1 LKWSKDKISAGQ
13 NNVCAAQLLIVQP
26 SITTTTQPVMATAT
40 VQSHTHFLARDPLY
54 DAEKPY
60 SLRFTAPE
68 GFPRA
73 NIRLE
78 RHGITVRDVRAD
90 SKPVTLSEDG
100 CMLLD
105 DFTTQMTYSDYDDED
120 KIKAVYLRDV
130 ANRLKA
136 LLNAQ
141 HVQIFE
147 HTVGH
152 AIPSSSHGAQ
162 HTISLSATGTN
173 ASQVRKRHATFP
185 ISTGLPYTYNQ
196 PTSIAHVDTTSP
208 WAVAMAAQLN
218 PSRAT
223 DLRSGKSR
231 IQCVNFWRP
240 ITGPVQDWPLALCSA
255 TSIREP
261 SKQLE
266 PCDLV
271 YPDYVVENRQVYH
284 DNGYDWFYASE
295 MMPNEAWVFLQ
306 SDTDPS
312 TKPGM

>member
-1 LKWSKDKISAGQ
+1 
-13 NNVCAAQLLIVQP
+13 
-26 SITTTTQPVMATAT
+26 
-40 VQSHTHFLARDPLY
+40 
-54 DAEKPY
+54 
-60 SLRFTAPE
+60 
-68 GFPRA
+68 
-73 NIRLE
+73 
-78 RHGITVRDVRAD
+78 
-90 SKPVTLSEDG
+90 
-100 CMLLD
+100 MLLD
-105 DFTTQMTYSDYDDED
+105 DFATQMKYSDYDDED

-130 ANRLKA
+130 ANRLKT

-147 HTVGH
+147 HTVSYTITTYSQRPI
-152 AIPSSSHGAQ
+152 ATASLPA
-162 HTISLSATGTN
+162 HTVTHMR
-173 ASQVRKRHATFP
+173 QVRKRHATFP

-218 PSRAT
+218 PSRAA
-223 DLRSGKSR
+223 DLQFGKAR

-255 TSIREP
+255 TSIKEP

-284 DNGYDWFYASE
+284 DTGYDWFYASE

-312 TKPGM
+312 TKPGECSLLSVLVLGSI